1 MNLSSSAT
9 IIFNC
14 ITVEFV
20 CTLLHE
26 NFALTNC
33 MLLKVF
39 VQPMILIPVTG
50 MINRIVIL
58 ACGNKL
64 IRIKGCI

>member
-9 IIFNC
+9 IILNC

-26 NFALTNC
+26 NNL
-33 MLLKVF
+33 
-39 VQPMILIPVTG
+39 Q
-50 MINRIVIL
+50 IV
-58 ACGNKL
+58 CS
-64 IRIKGCI
+64 

>member
-9 IIFNC
+9 IILNS
-14 ITVEFV
+14 ITVAFV

-26 NFALTNC
+26 HFELTNC

-50 MINRIVIL
+50 
-58 ACGNKL
+58 L
-64 IRIKGCI
+64 I